1 MSCYVR
7 RMYREDVDQ
16 VTEIDREA
24 FPTQWPPPN
33 YQSELKNHMA
43 HVSVICDDEKPV
55 DQQTVGQDV
64 NTVREK
70 SSGGLVAGLRRLF
83 SRNRSSGNEPSP
95 STGHYIV
102 GFVSSWIMAD
112 EAHITGIAVR
122 EAYRRQGIGE
132 QLIISAVELAMAQ
145 KAGIL
150 TLEVRVSNTGAQALY
165 SKYGFTQV
173 GLRKAYYTDNRED
186 AIIMSTDKLTSA
198 PFQARY
204 QQLKE
209 AHSLRRANTDKTAP
223 PK

>member
-7 RMYREDVDQ
+7 RMCKDDIDQ

-43 HVSVICDDEKPV
+43 HVSVVCDNEKPV
-55 DQQTVGQDV
+55 ERQTVSAAP
-64 NTVREK
+64 EK
-70 SSGGLVAGLRRLF
+70 NATGLAARLRRWF
-83 SRNRSSGNEPSP
+83 SISRSSGNELS
-95 STGHYIV
+95 SSDGHHIV

-122 EAYRRQGIGE
+122 ETYRRQGIGE
-132 QLIISAVELAMAQ
+132 QLIISAVELALEQ
-145 KAGIL
+145 KASIL

-186 AIIMSTDKLTSA
+186 AIIMSTDKITSA
-198 PFQARY
+198 PFQSRF
-204 QQLKE
+204 QQLKD
-209 AHSLRRANTDKTAP
+209 AHSRRKAITNKATP
-223 PK
+223 PR